1 MKHVVHIP
9 SFLKTTSKQGAS
21 PGTLEHVGIQKVDD
35 THLALFQYSAES
47 FVEESTIR
55 LKDIKEKSGTNM
67 WLNLDGLH
75 DTALIEAIG
84 NTFGLHA
91 LLLEDI
97 LNTGQRPKIEE
108 YEDCLFIV
116 LKMLHVNEHTQFT
129 LEQVSIVLK
138 QGMVISFQE
147 QPQDVFDPM
156 RERLRLG
163 KGKIRHLGA
172 DYLAYRMMD
181 SIIDGYFS
189 GLEQIGDRIEEIEK
203 ELLEKPSDVVIQ
215 KIYSLRQQMLY
226 LRKAVQPLRDVA
238 NQLQNGESLLIQ
250 ENTAVYFRDLYDHT
264 IQVIDAVDTY
274 RDLLSNMLDN
284 YLSLMSH
291 RMNSVMKVLTIVG
304 SIFIPLTF
312 IAGVYGMNFTYM
324 PELEWAW
331 GYAAVWGIMISLAL
345 SMLGLMRWKKW
356 L

>member
-1 MKHVVHIP
+1 M
-9 SFLKTTSKQGAS
+9 
-21 PGTLEHVGIQKVDD
+21 
-35 THLALFQYSAES
+35 
-47 FVEESTIR
+47 
-55 LKDIKEKSGTNM
+55 
-67 WLNLDGLH
+67 
-75 DTALIEAIG
+75 
-84 NTFGLHA
+84 
-91 LLLEDI
+91 
-97 LNTGQRPKIEE
+97 EE

-138 QGMVISFQE
+138 KGMVISFQE

-163 KGKIRHLGA
+163 KGKIRLLGS

-203 ELLEKPSDVVIQ
+203 ELLEKPSDSVIQ

-238 NQLQNGESLLIQ
+238 NQLQHGESSLIQ

-312 IAGVYGMNFTYM
+312 IAGIYGMNFKYM
-324 PELEWAW
+324 PELELTW
-331 GYAAVWGIMISLAL
+331 GYPAVLGAMTGLAIV
-345 SMLGLMRWKKW
+345 MLGLMRWKKW